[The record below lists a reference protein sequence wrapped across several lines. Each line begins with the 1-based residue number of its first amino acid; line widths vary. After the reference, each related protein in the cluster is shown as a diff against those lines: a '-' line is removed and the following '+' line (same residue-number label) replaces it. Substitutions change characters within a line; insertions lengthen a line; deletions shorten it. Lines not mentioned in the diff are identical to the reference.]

1 MINTEHPTEDPT
13 SENSRVEEIL
23 RPGPRGA
30 LIVAGISTL
39 IVVALWL
46 SFYFF
51 VFLPRGAVQ

>member
-1 MINTEHPTEDPT
+1 MIDTQPTPEDST
-13 SENSRVEEIL
+13 SENSRIEEIL

-30 LIVAGISTL
+30 LIVAGIATL

>member
-1 MINTEHPTEDPT
+1 MIDTQPTTEDPT

-30 LIVAGISTL
+30 LIVAGIATL
-39 IVVALWL
+39 IVVLLWL
-46 SFYFF
+46 SFYYF

>member
-1 MINTEHPTEDPT
+1 MINIEPTTEDQG